1 MAAPTDVTYLFRLSP
16 ERAAA
21 GTVVF
26 RHSTKV
32 IGLIVKVSPW
42 PRGSAHNQ
50 PEFACEVVWQNGKH
64 ETINSWSLS
73 DFDAY
78 FAYEERE
85 RIERLARRAS
95 LSRFGP
101 VGPPLPL

>member
-78 FAYEERE
+78 FAYEGGCGFSCW
-85 RIERLARRAS
+85 RIANQ
-95 LSRFGP
+95 SRNEEHEP
-101 VGPPLPL
+101 R